1 MSSIATI
8 GPVGSDCYQAA
19 HQYAPDAE
27 LILFRKLS
35 AIIDAFS
42 KGEVDHALIP
52 VYNTREG
59 EVKEYFRL
67 VSQMEEGYWVDN
79 VVLPI
84 HLSLGSLEN
93 KPDILSNISTI
104 IGRGSVFKQCDEYIE
119 DTFPDA
125 TLMAVQDIEQ
135 AMLEIKRERWLN
147 YAVID
152 SEELVKKQGF
162 ELIAREVVS
171 HNRTRFAIIGKK
183 LAPLTGYD
191 ATAVITRPLKDRV
204 GLLADILG
212 EFTRRGINILDLQSE
227 NDIETQKLRIYVE
240 VEGHINDSN
249 MSDALETIES
259 NVIQEKAAL
268 KTLGSFPRV
277 DMRVKKIK
285 SFGFVGSGG
294 MSSWFAERL
303 ENEGYTTYVTGRS
316 SSLTPTQMIDLVDVV
331 IICVPISVTA
341 ETIRE
346 FGPLLQG
353 GQALIILAGESENT
367 LQAALLST
375 SPGVEVMF
383 VHNLWGPQALTMK
396 DKNAAIVRTSRSGS
410 FCSEFEAFLYKYGA
424 DIYHDNARK
433 HDLLMGVSQ
442 KLPTTISVALAMTLS
457 QHSINSDDINSHST
471 LTSLYGILAMARVH
485 SQNPRTYAE
494 IMSTTGDGR
503 KIVKS
508 FAKNLSVL
516 IDLGEQGQIEKLNE
530 IMKENTKTMAPSFLE
545 LRMKQ
550 AKAIDDVMSTPSM
563 KMK

>member
-1 MSSIATI
+1 MPSIATI

-35 AIIDAFS
+35 AIINAFS
-42 KGEVDHALIP
+42 KGEVDQALIP

-67 VSQMEEGYWVDN
+67 VSQMEEGYWIDN

-93 KPDILSNISTI
+93 KPDILSTISTI

-135 AMLEIKRERWLN
+135 AMLEIKRERRLN

-152 SEELVKKQGF
+152 SEELVKKHGF

-191 ATAVITRPLKDRV
+191 ATAVITKPLKDRV

-240 VEGHINDSN
+240 VEGHIKDTN

-303 ENEGYTTYVTGRS
+303 ENEGYTTSITGRS

-331 IICVPISVTA
+331 IICVPISVTS

-346 FGPLLQG
+346 FGPLLQD

-367 LQAALLST
+367 LQAALSST

-396 DKNAAIVRTSRSGS
+396 DKNASIVRTSRSGS

-457 QHSINSDDINSHST
+457 QHAINSDDINSHST

-494 IMSTTGDGR
+494 IMATTGDGE

-508 FAKNLSVL
+508 FAENLSVL

>member
-1 MSSIATI
+1 MPSIATI

-35 AIIDAFS
+35 AIINAFS
-42 KGEVDHALIP
+42 KGEVDQALIP

-93 KPDILSNISTI
+93 KPDILSTISTI

-135 AMLEIKRERWLN
+135 AMLEIKRERRLN

-152 SEELVKKQGF
+152 SEELVKKHGF

-191 ATAVITRPLKDRV
+191 ATAVITKPLKDRV

-240 VEGHINDSN
+240 VEGHIKDTN

-303 ENEGYTTYVTGRS
+303 ENEGYTTSITGRS
-316 SSLTPTQMIDLVDVV
+316 SALTPTQMIDLVDVV
-331 IICVPISVTA
+331 IICVPISVTS

-346 FGPLLQG
+346 FGPLLQD

-367 LQAALLST
+367 LQAAISST

-396 DKNAAIVRTSRSGS
+396 DKNAAIVRTPRSGS

-457 QHSINSDDINSHST
+457 QHAINSDDINSHST

-494 IMSTTGDGR
+494 IMATTGDGE

-508 FAKNLSVL
+508 FAENLSVL